1 MVQTATTGSPPPLH
15 SISAENGVALFLDF
29 DGTLIEI
36 ASGPEAILVP
46 DGLAARLEALSHSY
60 NGRLALVSG
69 RSIANIAH
77 HLGPVA
83 IARAGSHGAEQVLPD
98 GSPLGIP
105 PHAIPPVAADALRAY
120 ASLYDG
126 LEFEEKS
133 HGAAIHYRAAPQL
146 EALVIGFAGK
156 LAEDH
161 GLAVKRGKCVA
172 ELVNRGVDKAS
183 AVRAFMAQ
191 ANFAGAM
198 PIFVGDDITD
208 EDGFRAASA
217 MGGFGVIVGD
227 RPNTAARY
235 RLETP
240 AKVIEWLTL

>member
-15 SISAENGVALFLDF
+15 SIAADTGVALFLDF

-36 ASGPEAILVP
+36 ASGPDAIVVP
-46 DGLAARLEALSHSY
+46 DGLAKGLEALSKRHD
-60 NGRLALVSG
+60 GRVALVSG
-69 RSIANIAH
+69 RSLANITQ
-77 HLGPVA
+77 HLGPVMV
-83 IARAGSHGAEQVLPD
+83 ARAGSHGAERVLPD
-98 GSPLGIP
+98 GSPLGAR
-105 PHAIPPVAADALRAY
+105 PHSIPPVAADALRAY

-133 HGAAIHYRAAPQL
+133 HGAALHYRAAPQL

-161 GLAVKRGKCVA
+161 GLIVKRGKCVA
-172 ELVNRGVDKAS
+172 ELVNQGVSKAA
-183 AVRAFMAQ
+183 AVRAFMAE
-191 ANFAGAM
+191 AEFVGAM

-208 EDGFRAASA
+208 EDGFRAVSA
-217 MGGFGVIVGD
+217 MGGFGIIVGD

-240 AKVIEWLTL
+240 AKVIEWLIL